1 MRFNKLCS
9 ISHVNYMHCILQ
21 NMETQ
26 MPPRM
31 VRYYNKIKKRVI
43 EMLHIFKS
51 EAVILYL
58 LFHLS
63 II

>member
-1 MRFNKLCS
+1 
-9 ISHVNYMHCILQ
+9 
-21 NMETQ
+21 
-26 MPPRM
+26 MPPGM

-43 EMLHIFKS
+43 EMFFKS